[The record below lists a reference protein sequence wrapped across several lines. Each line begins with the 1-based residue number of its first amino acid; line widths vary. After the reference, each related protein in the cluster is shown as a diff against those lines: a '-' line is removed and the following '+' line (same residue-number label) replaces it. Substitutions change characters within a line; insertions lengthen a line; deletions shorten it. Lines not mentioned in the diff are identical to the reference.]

1 MRSDNRDSSPGEPR
15 EPTGKRFD
23 QSPRAVESV
32 NETGARVR
40 LLEDRYAGALYRAAR
55 RLTGCHEEAED
66 LVQETF
72 TRAWRARATFRPGGN
87 ARAWLFAIMTN
98 VRAEALRKARHAPPV
113 ADVSDGEFNEGLDD
127 LECPVTRH
135 IEGPEEAVLNAQP
148 SEEVEAVLRQV
159 PEHYRCA
166 FLLAEVEHFSYQEI
180 SRMLGVPIGTVRS
193 RVARGRCFLE
203 QALWDYCVRSGVC
216 RVPAP
221 TTARGTWL
229 PACRA
234 CLPAD
239 RYDAHGR
246 RRCGRLGAGES
257 APRRL
262 PGLLRPRRVAPASL
276 ADVLRRAAR
285 GARTQLV
292 ATAACGPGVG
302 LLTRGSSGRGMK
314 AWP

>member
-1 MRSDNRDSSPGEPR
+1 MNTDICAPTTGIDPLRSIAACGGVRERDR
-15 EPTGKRFD
+15 R
-23 QSPRAVESV
+23 
-32 NETGARVR
+32 RVR
-40 LLEDRYAGALYRAAR
+40 LLADRYAGALYRAAR

-98 VRAEALRKARHAPPV
+98 VRAEALRKTRHAPPV

-159 PEHYRCA
+159 PEHYRSA

-193 RVARGRCFLE
+193 RVARGRRFLE

-234 CLPAD
+234 ACRRIATMLTAGVDAGAWGQVKAHLAD
-239 RYDAHGR
+239 CRACCDRVALH
-246 RRCGRLGAGES
+246 
-257 APRRL
+257 RRL
-262 PGLLRPRRVAPASL
+262 WRTCCAQQPEVRGPNSLRQRL
-276 ADVLRRAAR
+276 AE
-285 GARTQLV
+285 
-292 ATAACGPGVG
+292 PGVG